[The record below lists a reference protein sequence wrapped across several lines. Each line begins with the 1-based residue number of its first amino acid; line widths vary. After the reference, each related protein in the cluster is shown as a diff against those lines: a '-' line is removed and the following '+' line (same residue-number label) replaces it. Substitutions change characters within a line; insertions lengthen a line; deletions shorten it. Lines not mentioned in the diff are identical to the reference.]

1 MLYFFPSSS
10 NIALAEEHPKLQ
22 HRLGGASRCTHS
34 KAAAG
39 LSLCCGP
46 ALFFLDAVW
55 KRIRVERRGASS
67 IARKMEGRAG
77 RRESGEQSGPGSLPS
92 LPRPRRDP
100 RARGL
105 ASPPKPARA
114 PAPPP
119 LTGCRRPRSARR
131 ARCWG
136 AAGSGTWRR
145 RWERLEG
152 RRGGKEG
159 GREGA
164 SAARARRERLRR
176 PWGSCTARP
185 RAASRETSRGASGES
200 EARRQNPAPVG
211 QRACAPASRG
221 SSRALRRALRMRASP
236 LFPPALAPAGPRFS
250 RRKRGKGERARAKMA
265 AAPAP

>member
-22 HRLGGASRCTHS
+22 HRLGGTSRCTHS

-100 RARGL
+100 LRPRPSEPAKAC
-105 ASPPKPARA
+105 AS
-114 PAPPP
+114 
-119 LTGCRRPRSARR
+119 PRSAPTHRVSSATFR
-131 ARCWG
+131 TKSEVLG
-136 AAGSGTWRR
+136 
-145 RWERLEG
+145 G
-152 RRGGKEG
+152 RR
-159 GREGA
+159 
-164 SAARARRERLRR
+164 
-176 PWGSCTARP
+176 
-185 RAASRETSRGASGES
+185 
-200 EARRQNPAPVG
+200 
-211 QRACAPASRG
+211 
-221 SSRALRRALRMRASP
+221 
-236 LFPPALAPAGPRFS
+236 
-250 RRKRGKGERARAKMA
+250 
-265 AAPAP
+265 